1 MIKTALIA
9 MGMGSTA
16 VLITWLALLAPMSV
30 EEVLPEL
37 FAAFFLAAGLG
48 PFAWRL
54 LRKKA

>member
-1 MIKTALIA
+1 MLKTAIIA
-9 MGMGSTA
+9 VGMGSTA
-16 VLITWLALLAPMSV
+16 VVLTWLALLAPMSV
-30 EEVLPEL
+30 DEVLPEL